1 MALPNVAIPNLLMP
15 SSDVKA
21 AAELAYLQ
29 FLADEE
35 MARQRAILKA
45 RQYHDGEHLTFL
57 TERLRQFL
65 AVDDSMVFRMNVC
78 RGVVMAVAERLIVNG
93 FSCADEKEYESATQ
107 AQWAQGIWQQSDMD
121 EKADDVHE
129 DALAESEHFVIVDWD
144 ADPSTG
150 VVPNSSGRPRF
161 TPHPRFV
168 DVMVGGDGFG
178 VKMVY
183 PDDDYNQAPLYAVK
197 RWTEDSDGRNA
208 RQRMTLYYPD
218 RVEKYAMDGARWVQ
232 TLDAGDSAWP
242 IAWKDKAGKP
252 LGIPVIHFRNR
263 KLRAEQWDAIP
274 LQDAINKSLIDLL
287 AGADTSAFRI
297 LYALGFIPTSD
308 GNAPKDD
315 GSNLLAVE
323 PGGFV
328 WTAKSR
334 SEAEIGAIEPAD
346 LSKMLEVLHQLVMW
360 LAVVTDTP
368 SSRYQFSGQIA
379 AEGTLKQQEAQLL
392 AKTRKRQVSFGNAWA
407 RCMAMARRIS
417 NTFGNTDFDE
427 SFAFTTLWADA
438 QPRNEKE
445 HIETVALKR
454 EKLGITQEQAW
465 READYD
471 EETIQQMKDSDEYQA
486 KLGMMKLGLN
496 AES

>member
-1 MALPNVAIPNLLMP
+1 MAFPNVVIPKLLLP
-15 SSDVKA
+15 SSDLKS
-21 AAELAYLQ
+21 AAELAYLD

-45 RQYHDGEHLTFL
+45 RQYHDGAQVTFL

-65 AVDDSMVFRMNVC
+65 AVDASTVFRMNVC

-93 FSCADEKEYESATQ
+93 FSCADETEYDGTTQ
-107 AQWAQGIWQQSDMD
+107 AQWAQTVWQQSDMD

-144 ADPSTG
+144 TENA
-150 VVPNSSGRPRF
+150 RPRF

-168 DVMVGGDGFG
+168 DAQVGGDSFG

-197 RWTEDSDGRNA
+197 RWTDDSDGRNA
-208 RQRMTLYYPD
+208 HQRMTLYYPD
-218 RVEKYAMDGARWVQ
+218 RVEKYVMDGARWVAIR
-232 TLDAGDSAWP
+232 DDGDTAWP
-242 IAWKDKAGKP
+242 IVWSDKHGKP

-263 KLRAEQWDAIP
+263 KLRAENWDAIP

-297 LYALGFIPTSD
+297 LYALGFIPTTD

-328 WTAKSR
+328 WTTKSR
-334 SEAEIGAIEPAD
+334 SEAEFGAIDPAD
-346 LSKMLEVLHQLVMW
+346 LGKLLDVLQQLVMW
-360 LAVVTDTP
+360 MSVVTDTP
-368 SSRYQFSGQIA
+368 ASRYQFSGHIA
-379 AEGTLKQQEAQLL
+379 AEGTLKEQQEPLL
-392 AKTRKRQVSFGNAWA
+392 AKVRKRQVSFGNAWA
-407 RCMAMARRIS
+407 RCMAMARRLS

-438 QPRNEKE
+438 QPRNEKD
-445 HIETVALKR
+445 HIETVVLKR

-471 EETIQQMKDSDEYQA
+471 EETIQQMLRSEEYQA
-486 KLGMMKLGLN
+486 KLGMLKLALN
-496 AES
+496 NNGG